1 MDSHIK
7 IWNGFCADMGVMGS
21 SALLFDADNLG
32 IVAKKEIGQKNRRHV
47 FCRSSDMES
56 LVISEVDKLVSDW
69 ESSVHQYDG
78 LIYMMYLLRKDKVLP
93 LYIGKT
99 ETIGRGEGNLSANIR
114 NLSRDK
120 SKFARWGDNYAY
132 HIGDLSAA
140 VLPGH
145 DLAKISRKYQEWG
158 RSLFTDIQVENP
170 KLKEA
175 VYFWTRAWNGKDI
188 GIWKEFGP
196 TKLTFLEYLM
206 IGVASSAFPE
216 LILNIE
222 GRNRA

>member
-7 IWNGFCADMGVMGS
+7 IWNGFCADMWVVGS

-32 IVAKKEIGQKNRRHV
+32 IVTKREIGQKKRRHV
-47 FCRSSDMES
+47 FCRSSDMEN
-56 LVISEVDKLVSDW
+56 LVVSEVDKLVSDW
-69 ESSVHQYDG
+69 ESGTHKYDG
-78 LIYMMYLLRKDKVLP
+78 LIYMMYRLKKDKILP

-99 ETIGRGEGNLSANIR
+99 ETIGRGEGNLSANIK
-114 NLSRDK
+114 NLRRDK

-145 DLAKISRKYQEWG
+145 NPAKISRKYQEWG
-158 RSLFTDIQVENP
+158 RALFTDIQVEHP
-170 KLKEA
+170 KSKEP
-175 VYFWTRAWNGKDI
+175 VHFWTRAWSSKEI
-188 GIWKEFGP
+188 GIWEDFGP
-196 TKLTFLEYLM
+196 TRLTFLEYLM

-216 LILNIE
+216 SLLNIE

>member
-1 MDSHIK
+1 MFEASS
-7 IWNGFCADMGVMGS
+7 NGV
-21 SALLFDADNLG
+21 
-32 IVAKKEIGQKNRRHV
+32 VATKEIGRLHRRQV
-47 FCRSSDMES
+47 ICRSQDMEN
-56 LVISEVDKLVSDW
+56 LIGSEVDELVSDW
-69 ESSVHQYDG
+69 ENSDHQYDG
-78 LIYMMYLLRKDKVLP
+78 LIYMMYLPRKDKVLP

-99 ETIGRGEGNLSANIR
+99 ETIGKGEGNLSANIR
-114 NLSRDK
+114 NLNRDK

-145 DLAKISRKYQEWG
+145 NPAKISRKYQEWG
-158 RSLFTDIQVENP
+158 RALFTDIQVEHP
-170 KLKEA
+170 ELKES
-175 VYFWTRAWNGKDI
+175 VHFWTRAWSSKEI

-206 IGVASSAFPE
+206 IGVASSTFPE
-216 LILNIE
+216 LLLNIE